1 MKITAEILKDHGFK
15 QTSKTVIDEGK
26 ENERVTITL
35 KRKLLNLIELEAK
48 EVDGEVTKLVIK
60 LTSVVI
66 GDLTLVTHHL
76 ESYPHFVLLMSSIL
90 KTFKK
95 EKS

>member
-1 MKITAEILKDHGFK
+1 MKITAEDLQYFDFK
-15 QTSKTVIDEGK
+15 QTRKTTIDEGK
-26 ENERVTITL
+26 ENERVIITL
-35 KRKLLNLIELEAK
+35 TRKLLNLIELEAE
-48 EVDGEVTKLVIK
+48 EVDGEVTKLVVK
-60 LTSVVI
+60 LTSVVM
-66 GDLTLVTHHL
+66 GDKPLVTHHL